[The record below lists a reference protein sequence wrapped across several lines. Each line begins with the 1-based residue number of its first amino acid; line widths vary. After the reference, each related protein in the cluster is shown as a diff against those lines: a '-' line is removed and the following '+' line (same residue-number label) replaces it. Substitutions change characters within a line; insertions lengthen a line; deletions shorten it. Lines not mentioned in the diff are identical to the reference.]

1 MARHDRLCAITVL
14 ATVLLSGCAARPTA
28 AGDSS
33 TGLTSTTNE
42 STTVTTGAAA
52 PTTSSPTQPP
62 RLSGGASPPPA
73 QENRCTA
80 AMLTGIV
87 EPKDAKAGSRRA
99 TLVVRNKSQQVCT
112 LWGYGR
118 LDLLD
123 AEKNSL
129 PTNAERNLNPVPT
142 LVRLRP
148 GAQAAK
154 TLHWSVV
161 AAEDEPSDGPC
172 QPAASS
178 IKVIPPDEEA
188 SFEVDFE
195 FGPVCAHGRLDTSAY
210 YPA

>member
-1 MARHDRLCAITVL
+1 MARHDRLCAIAVL
-14 ATVLLSGCAARPTA
+14 ATVLLSGCGARPTA

-33 TGLTSTTNE
+33 TSLTSTTTE
-42 STTVTTGAAA
+42 SAA
-52 PTTSSPTQPP
+52 PTTSSPSPPP
-62 RLSGGASPPPA
+62 RFTGGASTPPA
-73 QENRCTA
+73 QDNRCTA
-80 AMLTGIV
+80 AMLTGSV
-87 EPKDAKAGSRRA
+87 EPKDADAGSRRA

-123 AEKNSL
+123 VEKNSL

-148 GAQAAK
+148 DAAAAK
-154 TLHWSVV
+154 ILRWSVV
-161 AAEDEPSDGPC
+161 AAEDEPTDGQC

-178 IKVIPPDEEA
+178 IKVSPPDEEA

-195 FGPVCAHGRLDTSAY
+195 FGPVCDHGRLDTSAY
-210 YPA
+210 YPR